1 MLNRFALKPLA
12 LASDQAYAGRGGGA
26 PKPIRA
32 IADRQSHAARLA
44 GELESARDTAR
55 AKLTEVSPD
64 VVADGFALS
73 VESWS
78 DEPGYKLAVQSLDT
92 SGAKLLSV
100 TPGADQ
106 SPERAVVWLP
116 FGAVGAF
123 FSKIEQFATETT
135 SRGNPRNQSLV
146 ANIADLRL
154 ALLYDLWQ
162 EPEEF
167 PEADEVR
174 WWEVWLA
181 RLTSAPA
188 AQRGKKGD
196 ARVPPRQLAGGPGAV
211 LRAVAAERAW
221 QVVPGL
227 LTFPDNVIAL
237 VRASASELGTLLSTS
252 AVPSELHRAR
262 VTSEIFSLD
271 PLDQDEWVADLA
283 GRIKAAEPDAAA
295 VCVLD
300 TGLMSAHPLLHASV
314 DRALSALDG
323 VGPGDQAGHGTA
335 MAGLALFRDLD
346 HDLTANGVVALRHRI
361 ESVKVLRSNHDTTN
375 VPEMYPT
382 ITAIA
387 IAAAEAEQPRRR
399 AFSMAVTVDT
409 TDGSDGHPT
418 SYSAAF
424 DALAFGTDI
433 ARSDDGIEL
442 LGQPDPHA
450 ARLFVLSAGNVPA
463 DQWTTDHLALSD
475 VSPVQNPAQAWNALT
490 VGAYT
495 EKITA
500 PTDKSFRGWATV
512 APKGEL
518 SPFSRTSMT
527 FGRGWPIKP
536 DIVLE
541 GGNLL
546 VDPSGAQFDQHDDVS
561 LLTTRNA
568 TSRLLTSAEATSAA
582 AAQAGRL
589 AAIAMEQYPS
599 LWPETVRG
607 LLVHAA
613 EWTPTMR
620 AHFRAAGTKKGG
632 RVQLLRRYGWGV
644 PTEERVLSSAASSVT
659 LILQDEFQ
667 PFEPGKS
674 GGLSMRAFRLHKL
687 PWPEAQLRDLFSTD
701 VRLRVTLSYFVEPNP
716 SSRGWEGRYKYASH
730 GLRFDAKHPTETV
743 DDFRG
748 RLGNQAAREEGG
760 DASQRETSA
769 DGRWY
774 VGSRLRNSGSLHADV
789 WTGTGAELADSGYI
803 GVIPVGGW
811 WKDNDRKDRAGLPIR
826 YALLVSLHT
835 DAVAT
840 DIYTPIATQ
849 IGIPVPI
856 SI

>member
-1 MLNRFALKPLA
+1 M
-12 LASDQAYAGRGGGA
+12 
-26 PKPIRA
+26 
-32 IADRQSHAARLA
+32 
-44 GELESARDTAR
+44 
-55 AKLTEVSPD
+55 
-64 VVADGFALS
+64 DGS
-73 VESWS
+73 
-78 DEPGYKLAVQSLDT
+78 
-92 SGAKLLSV
+92 
-100 TPGADQ
+100 
-106 SPERAVVWLP
+106 
-116 FGAVGAF
+116 
-123 FSKIEQFATETT
+123 
-135 SRGNPRNQSLV
+135 
-146 ANIADLRL
+146 
-154 ALLYDLWQ
+154 
-162 EPEEF
+162 
-167 PEADEVR
+167 
-174 WWEVWLA
+174 
-181 RLTSAPA
+181 
-188 AQRGKKGD
+188 
-196 ARVPPRQLAGGPGAV
+196 
-211 LRAVAAERAW
+211 
-221 QVVPGL
+221 
-227 LTFPDNVIAL
+227 
-237 VRASASELGTLLSTS
+237 
-252 AVPSELHRAR
+252 
-262 VTSEIFSLD
+262 
-271 PLDQDEWVADLA
+271 
-283 GRIKAAEPDAAA
+283 
-295 VCVLD
+295 
-300 TGLMSAHPLLHASV
+300 
-314 DRALSALDG
+314 
-323 VGPGDQAGHGTA
+323 
-335 MAGLALFRDLD
+335 
-346 HDLTANGVVALRHRI
+346 
-361 ESVKVLRSNHDTTN
+361 
-375 VPEMYPT
+375 
-382 ITAIA
+382 
-387 IAAAEAEQPRRR
+387 
-399 AFSMAVTVDT
+399 
-409 TDGSDGHPT
+409 DGSDGHPT

-475 VSPVQNPAQAWNALT
+475 VAPVQNPAQAWNALT

-495 EKITA
+495 EKVTPPTA
-500 PTDKSFRGWATV
+500 ELFRGWATV
-512 APKGEL
+512 ATTGEL

-546 VDPSGAQFDQHDDVS
+546 VDPNGAQFDQHDDVS

-568 TSRLLTSAEATSAA
+568 SFRLLTTANATSAA
-582 AAQAGRL
+582 TAQAARL

-613 EWTPTMR
+613 EWTPAMQ
-620 AHFRAAGTKKGG
+620 AHFRVAGTKKGQ

-667 PFEPGKS
+667 PLEPGKS
-674 GGLSMRAFRLHKL
+674 GGLTMRALRLHKL
-687 PWPEAQLRDLFSTD
+687 PWPQEQLRDLFSAG

-730 GLRFDAKHPTETV
+730 GLRFDVKRPTETI

-748 RLGNQAAREEGG
+748 RLGNQAVREEGG
-760 DASQRETSA
+760 DAPQRETSA
-769 DGRWY
+769 DDRWY
-774 VGSRLRNSGSLHADV
+774 VGSRLRNSGSLHADI

-811 WKDNDRKDRAGLPIR
+811 WKDNDRKDRVGLPIR

>member
-1 MLNRFALKPLA
+1 V
-12 LASDQAYAGRGGGA
+12 GRGGGA
-26 PKPIRA
+26 PKPIKA
-32 IADRQSHAARLA
+32 VGDRGSHAARLA

-55 AKLTEVSPD
+55 AKLAEVSPD

-135 SRGNPRNQSLV
+135 SRGNPRNQALV

-154 ALLYDLWQ
+154 ALLHDLWQ
-162 EPEEF
+162 ELEEF

-181 RLTSAPA
+181 RLASAPA
-188 AQRGKKGD
+188 ARRGKKGD
-196 ARVPPRQLAGGPGAV
+196 ARFPSRQLADGPGAV

-221 QVVPGL
+221 QVMPGL

-262 VTSEIFSLD
+262 VTSGIFSLD
-271 PLDQDEWVADLA
+271 PLDQDEWVMDLA

-314 DRALSALDG
+314 DRSLSALDG
-323 VGPGDQAGHGTA
+323 EGPGDQAGHGTA

-346 HDLTANGVVALRHRI
+346 HDLTANGMVALRHRI
-361 ESVKVLRSNHDTTN
+361 ESVKVLRSNYDTTN
-375 VPEMYPT
+375 APEMYPT
-382 ITAIA
+382 VTAFA
-387 IAAAEAEQPRRR
+387 IAAAEAEQTRRR

-450 ARLFVLSAGNVPA
+450 ARLVVLSAGNVPA
-463 DQWTTDHLALSD
+463 DQYTTDHLALSD
-475 VSPVQNPAQAWNALT
+475 VAPVQNPAQAWNALT

-495 EKITA
+495 EKITP
-500 PTDKSFRGWATV
+500 PTSDMFRGWTTV
-512 APKGEL
+512 APTGEL

-536 DIVLE
+536 DVVLE

-546 VDPSGAQFDQHDDVS
+546 VDPSGVQFDQHDDVS

-568 TSRLLTSAEATSAA
+568 SSRLLTSADATSAA
-582 AAQAGRL
+582 TAQAARL

-599 LWPETVRG
+599 LWSETVRG

-613 EWTPTMR
+613 EWTPTMQV
-620 AHFRAAGTKKGG
+620 HFRAAGTKKGG

-644 PTEERVLSSAASSVT
+644 PTEERVLSSASSSVT

-667 PFEPGKS
+667 PFESGKS
-674 GGLSMRAFRLHKL
+674 GGLTMRALRLHKL
-687 PWPEAQLRDLFSTD
+687 PWPQEQLRDLFSAD

-716 SSRGWEGRYKYASH
+716 SSRGWEGRYRYASH
-730 GLRFDAKHPTETV
+730 GLRFDVKRPTETI
-743 DDFRG
+743 DDFQG

-760 DASQRETSA
+760 DAPQRETSA
-769 DGRWY
+769 DDRWY
-774 VGSRLRNSGSLHADV
+774 VGSRLRNSGSLHADI

-835 DAVAT
+835 DAVTT